1 MSAMV
6 QLLPMMEV
14 VYNRKKA
21 TYFKMAH
28 SNLRG
33 THVVAVN
40 HIQAGAVV
48 LIEKALHIQPTKN
61 HPSLSVDPEYQSL
74 IGILDGGSTSAASST
89 CSSTAHKDAV
99 GRLAELNATAYVQG
113 SKQKDEIWQLEDSHR
128 QARVGDTVKIHGLAS
143 EAGKKLNGKYG
154 EISKKDEKDE
164 NRFGVM
170 VAMGAKN
177 NKKSKSKSVLR
188 SIKPCNLKT
197 LGGIMRTNAYHDGS
211 LEANL
216 LFKELCRI
224 NHACG
229 DAANVNRTIHQG
241 KVYVVAKRDI
251 ADGEELLIDYLP
263 LATELGRDRLEL
275 LHNMFNFWCQCSEH
289 QQLA

>member
-113 SKQKDEIWQLEDSHR
+113 STQKDEIWQLEDSHR

-143 EAGKKLNGKYG
+143 EAGKKLN
-154 EISKKDEKDE
+154 EQH
-164 NRFGVM
+164 
-170 VAMGAKN
+170 
-177 NKKSKSKSVLR
+177 KSKSKSVLR